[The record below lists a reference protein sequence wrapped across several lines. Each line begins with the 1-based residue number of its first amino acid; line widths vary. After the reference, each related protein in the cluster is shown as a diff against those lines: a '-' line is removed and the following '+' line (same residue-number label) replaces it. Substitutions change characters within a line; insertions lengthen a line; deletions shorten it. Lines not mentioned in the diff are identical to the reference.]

1 MLVRLFGLLGW
12 GRGAAFQDYGRPNK
26 KRRGEKKLEKFTE
39 AQKTQERKQ
48 EEMSEGRRWNE
59 NVNKG
64 REERRRGRRKGSE
77 HIFLLYPRG
86 LKD

>member
-1 MLVRLFGLLGW
+1 MG
-12 GRGAAFQDYGRPNK
+12 
-26 KRRGEKKLEKFTE
+26 
-39 AQKTQERKQ
+39 
-48 EEMSEGRRWNE
+48 EGRRWNE

-77 HIFLLYPRG
+77 YVCLLYPRG